1 MNLQEMHQG
10 QIKVAFA
17 GVQLG
22 KTHVLDLI
30 DNVFPVHVIHS
41 FPARDTTQQISLV
54 FRPGKD
60 VAVIQSV

>member
-1 MNLQEMHQG
+1 
-10 QIKVAFA
+10 VAFD

-22 KTHVLDLI
+22 KTHVLDLL